1 MVQTANRP
9 VSSSDWA
16 ICQEIAREHG
26 RSFFLASRLLG
37 AERRR
42 SILAAYAYCRLA
54 DDIVDRNEGDA
65 NRVRCELQQWEAELD
80 RPTHPVS
87 IAFADAR
94 QRYAIP
100 ERPVRDLFEGMRA
113 DLTVRRYGTWS
124 DLQEYCYQVAG
135 TVGLI
140 VAPILGCTDRAALP
154 RAADLGIAMQLTNIL
169 RDVGEDAA
177 MGRLYLPL
185 DELAQFGID
194 PDRLMAGVPGPSF
207 PAFMQ
212 YQIERARHLYA
223 RAETGVPSLCPSG
236 RVTTLLASRL
246 YAEILDRIV
255 ANEYDVFTR
264 RAVVHRRRKAR
275 TTATTLAGFAGSIVV
290 DVWDVRRSR
299 SRSTA
304 PPQIV
309 DRDVEG
315 WRP

>member
-1 MVQTANRP
+1 MSNRP
-9 VSSSDWA
+9 VAATDWA

-26 RSFFLASRLLG
+26 RSFYLASRLLG
-37 AERRR
+37 VERRR

-54 DDIVDRNEGDA
+54 DDIVDRSEGDA
-65 NRVRCELQQWEAELD
+65 EQVRCELQRWEAELD

-87 IAFADAR
+87 IAFADVR
-94 QRYAIP
+94 QRYAIQ

-113 DLTVRRYGTWS
+113 DLSIRRYRTWPE
-124 DLQEYCYQVAG
+124 LQEYCYQVAG

-140 VAPILGCTDRAALP
+140 VAPILGCTDRSALP

-185 DELAQFGID
+185 DELAKFGID
-194 PDRLMAGVPGPSF
+194 PDRVMSGAPGPAF
-207 PAFMQ
+207 PAFMHF
-212 YQIERARHLYA
+212 QIERARRLYA

-255 ANEYDVFTR
+255 ANDYDVFTR

-275 TTATTLAGFAGSIVV
+275 ATATTLAGFASAIVAET
-290 DVWDVRRSR
+290 WDGRRR
-299 SRSTA
+299 RARST
-304 PPQIV
+304 PPTQIV

-315 WRP
+315 WLP